1 MMTYS
6 MVVMV
11 QRWVRVRVRV
21 GSLVVAKYLVTVPDS
36 AMSRPIFSVL
46 IAALILSHRVVL

>member
-36 AMSRPIFSVL
+36 ATSRPIFSVL